1 MQLLE
6 SGQMY
11 LETIYVLTRNSS
23 SVRAIDVGEHMGF
36 SKPSVSRA
44 LGLLK
49 KGGLVTV
56 DKNGFLSLTDEG
68 LETAEKIYERHTIM
82 TKLLV
87 HLGVDKDTASE
98 DACKLEH
105 AISDGG
111 GGAGLAV
118 GFLHVDQ
125 RGVGAVDALVLPQR
139 QHLILPGG
147 EDHSHG
153 GVVAAGDV
161 LELDGGG
168 GEPGVAAGPLG
179 VGVIV
184 AAVEGP
190 AVVEQAR
197 HRILQ
202 AADPC

>member
-68 LETAEKIYERHTIM
+68 LETSEKIYERHTIM

-87 HLGVDKDTASE
+87 HLGVDKDTAVRE
-98 DACKLEH
+98 NM
-105 AISDGG
+105 
-111 GGAGLAV
+111 V
-118 GFLHVDQ
+118 
-125 RGVGAVDALVLPQR
+125 LV
-139 QHLILPGG
+139 
-147 EDHSHG
+147 
-153 GVVAAGDV
+153 
-161 LELDGGG
+161 
-168 GEPGVAAGPLG
+168 
-179 VGVIV
+179 
-184 AAVEGP
+184 
-190 AVVEQAR
+190 
-197 HRILQ
+197 
-202 AADPC
+202 